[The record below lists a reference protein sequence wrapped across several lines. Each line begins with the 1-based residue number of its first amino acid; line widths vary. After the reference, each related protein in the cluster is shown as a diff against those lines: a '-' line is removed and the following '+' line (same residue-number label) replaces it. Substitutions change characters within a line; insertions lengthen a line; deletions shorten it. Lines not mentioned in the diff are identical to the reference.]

1 MPMADHDHYNAED
14 LKAIL
19 GQVKTIAL
27 LGASPKPDRP
37 SFGVMRFLLSKG
49 YTVYPV
55 NPGQAGKEILGQTV
69 YATMADIPDEID
81 MVDVFRAPEY
91 LGEVVAEA
99 LALTNRPK
107 VIWGQL
113 SVRDDEAVK
122 PAEEAGIR
130 VVMDRCPAI
139 EIPRLGL

>member
-1 MPMADHDHYNAED
+1 MADHDHYSAED
-14 LKAIL
+14 LRDTL
-19 GQVKTIAL
+19 GSVRTIAL

-69 YATMADIPDEID
+69 YATMADIPEPID

-99 LALTNRPK
+99 LALPNRPK

-113 SVRDDEAVK
+113 TVRDDEAVK
-122 PAEEAGIR
+122 PAEAAGIR

>member
-1 MPMADHDHYNAED
+1 MADHDHYSAEY
-14 LKAIL
+14 LKEIL
-19 GQVKTIAL
+19 ASVKTIAL
-27 LGASPKPDRP
+27 VGASPKPDRP

-49 YTVYPV
+49 YKVHPV
-55 NPGQAGKEILGQTV
+55 NPGQAGKEILGQAV
-69 YATMADIPDEID
+69 YATMADIPEAID

-91 LGEVVAEA
+91 LGEVVADS
-99 LALTNRPK
+99 LALTDRPK

-122 PAEEAGIR
+122 PAEEAGIK

>member
-1 MPMADHDHYNAED
+1 MADHDHYSADE
-14 LKAIL
+14 LRASL
-19 GQVKTIAL
+19 GDVKTIAL

-55 NPGQAGKEILGQTV
+55 NPGQAGKEILGQAV
-69 YATMADIPDEID
+69 FATMADIPDEID
-81 MVDVFRAPEY
+81 MIDVFRAPEY
-91 LGEVVAEA
+91 LGEVVSEA
-99 LALTNRPK
+99 LALTKLPK

-122 PAEEAGIR
+122 PAEDAGIR

>member
-1 MPMADHDHYNAED
+1 MADHDHYSADE
-14 LKAIL
+14 LRAIL
-19 GQVKTIAL
+19 GEVKTIAL

-49 YTVYPV
+49 YKVYPV
-55 NPGQAGKEILGQTV
+55 NPGQAGKEILGQAV
-69 YATMADIPDEID
+69 FATMTDIPDEID
-81 MVDVFRAPEY
+81 MIDVFRAPEY
-91 LGEVVAEA
+91 LGEVVSEA
-99 LALTNRPK
+99 LALPKLPK

-122 PAEEAGIR
+122 PAEDAGIS

>member
-1 MPMADHDHYNAED
+1 MADHDHYSPEY
-14 LKAIL
+14 LKDIL
-19 GQVKTIAL
+19 GEVKTIAL

-55 NPGQAGKEILGQTV
+55 NPGQAGKEILGQAV
-69 YATMADIPDEID
+69 YATMADIPEAID

-91 LGEVVAEA
+91 LGEVVSEA
-99 LALTNRPK
+99 LALPNCPK